1 MLLWFIWTILVA
13 AVAYWMGLNKGQAEP
28 KRKINELPNEVDDEA
43 ANKQLLEVLE
53 RIFWRYKMER
63 RGKRFLIFD
72 PKTGRQLA
80 FVSVSSRIKRNSG
93 SSVEGVQILVYKE
106 VPTESQIRSDLS
118 AILW

>member
-1 MLLWFIWTILVA
+1 
-13 AVAYWMGLNKGQAEP
+13 MGFNKGQTEP
-28 KRKINELPNEVDDEA
+28 KNKVKELPSEVDNEA

-80 FVSVSSRIKRNSG
+80 FVSVSSRIKRNSA
-93 SSVEGVQILVYKE
+93 SSVEGMQILVYKE

-118 AILW
+118 AIVW